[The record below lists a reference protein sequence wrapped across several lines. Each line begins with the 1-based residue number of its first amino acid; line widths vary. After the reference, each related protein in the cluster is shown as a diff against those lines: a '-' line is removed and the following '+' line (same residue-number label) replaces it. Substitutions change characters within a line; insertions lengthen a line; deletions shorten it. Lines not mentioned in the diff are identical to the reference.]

1 MFIFKFSWSHDS
13 FIHSYS
19 VKTDWFL
26 VRKKPNQAKTK
37 HTNILFQKET
47 SNLVISLT
55 QRPLLQLLG
64 SLHLCLCLGFIKWM
78 TTSTIPKEVCPI
90 LPLVLNTCS
99 LQSCQ
104 RPRNRLN
111 KLSLAYLRIALLPL
125 IQISVTWTSNSG
137 CFAFCTKLP
146 KYWVQAKHC
155 EEKSIS
161 TVFFLAYTALYD

>member
-19 VKTDWFL
+19 VKTDFL
-26 VRKKPNQAKTK
+26 SEKKNKSSQNKTYQY
-37 HTNILFQKET
+37 ILFQKET
-47 SNLVISLT
+47 RDLVTSLT

-64 SLHLCLCLGFIKWM
+64 SLYLCLCLGFIKWM
-78 TTSTIPKEVCPI
+78 TTSTIPKEACPI
-90 LPLVLNTCS
+90 LPLVLNICS

-111 KLSLAYLRIALLPL
+111 KLSLAYLRIALLLL

-146 KYWVQAKHC
+146 KYWVQAKHH